1 MFVVP
6 MQGCILT
13 MGASHVLHAGLF
25 LGGQYSQS
33 ILKFSNARVRE
44 IARSAGIRERTVS
57 FAGKLQVRC
66 DKEEFQHFVSDS
78 RNAWKQE

>member
-13 MGASHVLHAGLF
+13 MGASHVVHAGLF
-25 LGGQYSQS
+25 LGGQCSPS
-33 ILKFSNARVRE
+33 ILKFSNASGRE
-44 IARSAGIRERTVS
+44 IARLAGILERTAS
-57 FAGKLQVRC
+57 FVGKLHVRR